1 MESDVHLT
9 LKGVGPE
16 AIEVAREAARRCGLS
31 LGQWLNAAIMDS
43 AAGTGVA
50 PARATGARDGVRLRD
65 EPITA
70 ATERLGQL
78 AERIDRL
85 ARGAA
90 HSPPAE
96 RPGGDLDTVLR
107 ALEARVAALAPGPRA
122 SRDPDGHD
130 LAETVDRLSS
140 RLDQLMTRHTS
151 AAPDQRR
158 TAPERRAPARD
169 LSGARTEPAPR
180 AERSPPA
187 LPATARL
194 IEANRAAAE
203 QARSPLNGTAKTP
216 GGDRRPQA
224 GADLSG
230 LEQQLRQ
237 IADQIKTLRHPETA
251 PAAPPP
257 RGDVVDL
264 ARSTP
269 RRSPSEIRAAPRPAP
284 EAEPSRRE
292 SEGPGL
298 ASLERGLA
306 EMREALR
313 KLVPGERTAGLDIGL
328 KELSHKVDLLAG
340 RDEGEAMRQLDT
352 AISELRP
359 RLTASASPTSAS
371 AAPAKADP
379 GTGRSGEIS
388 EMGSKVYRSMTAD
401 PDNQT
406 RVQALAQR
414 IEALARSASNH
425 AALSGAAVHPQVKS
439 AIRALTDRLETAPR
453 TEADNLRLETLE
465 TQLSRLEEKLDALES
480 EPGEFDRMR
489 RALADVATQWR
500 VGRATA
506 GEPREPS
513 RDRLLR
519 QR

>member
-1 MESDVHLT
+1 MDSDVHLT

-16 AIEVAREAARRCGLS
+16 LIEVAREAARRCGMS

-43 AAGTGVA
+43 AAGSGFAPTRASGV
-50 PARATGARDGVRLRD
+50 RDGVRLRD

-85 ARGAA
+85 ARSTAQ
-90 HSPPAE
+90 SPPAE
-96 RPGGDLDTVLR
+96 RPGGDLDSALR
-107 ALEARVAALAPGPRA
+107 ALEARVAALAPGPRT
-122 SRDPDGHD
+122 SRDPEGRD
-130 LAETVDRLSS
+130 LADTVDRLNS
-140 RLDQLMTRHTS
+140 RLDHLMARHT
-151 AAPDQRR
+151 APDQRR
-158 TAPERRAPARD
+158 TATERSVPARD
-169 LSGARTEPAPR
+169 LSGARTEAAPR
-180 AERSPPA
+180 AERNSPT

-203 QARSPLNGTAKTP
+203 QARPTLNGTAKTLS
-216 GGDRRPQA
+216 GDRRPQG

-237 IADQIKTLRHPETA
+237 IADQIKTLRHPESA
-251 PAAPPP
+251 PAAPPQ

-264 ARSTP
+264 ARSTS
-269 RRSPSEIRAAPRPAP
+269 RRSPSELSAAPRPAP
-284 EAEPSRRE
+284 EVESSRRE

-313 KLVPGERTAGLDIGL
+313 KLAPGERAAGLDIGL

-340 RDEGEAMRQLDT
+340 RDDGEAMRQLDT

-359 RLTASASPTSAS
+359 KSTAPG
-371 AAPAKADP
+371 KAEP
-379 GTGRSGEIS
+379 GAVRSGEIS
-388 EMGSKVYRSMTAD
+388 EMGSKVYRSLTSDAG
-401 PDNQT
+401 NQS

-414 IEALARSASNH
+414 VEALARSASDH
-425 AALSGAAVHPQVKS
+425 AALSGAVVHPQVKS
-439 AIRALTDRLETAPR
+439 AIRALADRLESAPR
-453 TEADNLRLETLE
+453 ADADILRQETLE

-489 RALADVATQWR
+489 RALADVASQWR
-500 VGRATA
+500 GTRAAAA
-506 GEPREPS
+506 GGSRELS